1 MSIIEIILLS
11 FGLAMDAFAVSIC
24 KGLTLKKMDWKKS
37 LIAGGYFGVFQA
49 IMPFIGYCLI
59 KLFKQNE
66 AISNFITKYDHWIAF
81 ILLIIIGINMI
92 VESFAKEE
100 VDGNFGF
107 KTMFVLAIATSIDAL
122 SVGITFATM
131 ELAINIYWTVL
142 IIGGITFILS
152 ALGVFIGNVF
162 GLKFKQPAEIAG
174 GVVLILIGLKI
185 LLNGLGI
192 ISF

>member
-49 IMPFIGYCLI
+49 IMPLIGYCLI

-66 AISNFITKYDHWIAF
+66 EISNFITKYDHWIAF
-81 ILLIIIGINMI
+81 FLLIIIGINMI
-92 VESFAKEE
+92 IESFAKEE

-162 GLKFKQPAEIAG
+162 GLKFKQPAEIVG

>member
-49 IMPFIGYCLI
+49 IMPLIGYCLI

-66 AISNFITKYDHWIAF
+66 EISNFITKYDHWIAF

-92 VESFAKEE
+92 IESFAKEE

-152 ALGVFIGNVF
+152 SLGVFIGNVF
-162 GLKFKQPAEIAG
+162 GLKFKQPAEIVG

>member
-49 IMPFIGYCLI
+49 IMPLIGYCLI

-92 VESFAKEE
+92 IESFAKEE

>member
-37 LIAGGYFGVFQA
+37 LISGGYFGVFQA
-49 IMPFIGYCLI
+49 IMPLIGYFLI

-162 GLKFKQPAEIAG
+162 GLKFKQPAEIVG

-192 ISF
+192 IIF

>member
-24 KGLTLKKMDWKKS
+24 KGLTLKKMDWKKL

-49 IMPFIGYCLI
+49 IMPLIGYFLI

-92 VESFAKEE
+92 IESFAKEE

-131 ELAINIYWTVL
+131 ELAINIFWTVL

-162 GLKFKQPAEIAG
+162 GLKFKQPAEIVG

>member
-66 AISNFITKYDHWIAF
+66 SISNFITKYDHWIAF

-162 GLKFKQPAEIAG
+162 GLKFKQPAEIVG

>member
-49 IMPFIGYCLI
+49 IMPLIGYCLI

-66 AISNFITKYDHWIAF
+66 EISNFITKYDHWIAF

-162 GLKFKQPAEIAG
+162 GLKFKQPAEIVG

>member
-37 LIAGGYFGVFQA
+37 LISGGYFGVFQA
-49 IMPFIGYCLI
+49 IMPLIGYFLI

-92 VESFAKEE
+92 IESFAKEE

-152 ALGVFIGNVF
+152 SLGVFIGNVF
-162 GLKFKQPAEIAG
+162 GLKFKQPAEIVG

-192 ISF
+192 IIF

>member
-49 IMPFIGYCLI
+49 IMPLIGYFLI

-66 AISNFITKYDHWIAF
+66 EISNFITKYDHWIAF
-81 ILLIIIGINMI
+81 FLLIIIGINMI
-92 VESFAKEE
+92 SESFAKEE

-162 GLKFKQPAEIAG
+162 GLKFKQPAEIVG

>member
-37 LIAGGYFGVFQA
+37 LISGGYFGVFQA
-49 IMPFIGYCLI
+49 IMPLIGYFLI

-92 VESFAKEE
+92 IESFAKEE

-192 ISF
+192 IGF

>member
-37 LIAGGYFGVFQA
+37 LISGGYFGVFQA
-49 IMPFIGYCLI
+49 IMPLIGYFLI

-81 ILLIIIGINMI
+81 VLLIIIGINMI
-92 VESFAKEE
+92 IESFAKEE

>member
-24 KGLTLKKMDWKKS
+24 KGLTLKKMDWEKS

-49 IMPFIGYCLI
+49 IMPLIGYFLI
-59 KLFKQNE
+59 ILFKQNE

-92 VESFAKEE
+92 IESFAKEE

-162 GLKFKQPAEIAG
+162 GLKFKQLAEIVG

>member
-49 IMPFIGYCLI
+49 IMPLIGYFLI

-66 AISNFITKYDHWIAF
+66 EISNFITKYDHWIAF

-92 VESFAKEE
+92 IESFAKEE

-162 GLKFKQPAEIAG
+162 GLKFKQPAEIVG

>member
-37 LIAGGYFGVFQA
+37 LISGGYFGVFQA
-49 IMPFIGYCLI
+49 IMPLIGYFLI

-92 VESFAKEE
+92 IESFAKEE

-122 SVGITFATM
+122 SIGITFATM

-152 ALGVFIGNVF
+152 SLGVFIGNVF
-162 GLKFKQPAEIAG
+162 GLKFKQPAEIVG

>member
-49 IMPFIGYCLI
+49 IMPLIGYCII

-92 VESFAKEE
+92 SESFAKEE

>member
-37 LIAGGYFGVFQA
+37 LISGGYFGVFQA
-49 IMPFIGYCLI
+49 IMPLIGYFLI

-162 GLKFKQPAEIAG
+162 GLKFKQLAEIVG

>member
-1 MSIIEIILLS
+1 MCIIEIILLS

-37 LIAGGYFGVFQA
+37 LISGGYFGVFQA
-49 IMPFIGYCLI
+49 IMPLIGYFLI

-92 VESFAKEE
+92 IESFAKEE

-192 ISF
+192 IIF

>member
-37 LIAGGYFGVFQA
+37 LISGGYFGVFQA
-49 IMPFIGYCLI
+49 IMPLIGYFLI

-92 VESFAKEE
+92 IESFAKEE

-152 ALGVFIGNVF
+152 SLGVFIGNVF
-162 GLKFKQPAEIAG
+162 GLKFKQPAEIVG
-174 GVVLILIGLKI
+174 GGVLILIGLKI

>member
-24 KGLTLKKMDWKKS
+24 KGLILKKMDWKKS

-49 IMPFIGYCLI
+49 IMPLIGYFLI

-92 VESFAKEE
+92 IESFAKEE

-152 ALGVFIGNVF
+152 SLGVFIGNVF
-162 GLKFKQPAEIAG
+162 GLKFKQPAEIVG

>member
-24 KGLTLKKMDWKKS
+24 KGLTLKKMDWKKL

-49 IMPFIGYCLI
+49 IMPLIGYFLI

-92 VESFAKEE
+92 IESFAKEE

-107 KTMFVLAIATSIDAL
+107 KKMFVLAIATSIDAL

-162 GLKFKQPAEIAG
+162 GLKFKQPAEIVG

>member
-24 KGLTLKKMDWKKS
+24 KGLTLKKMDWKKL

-49 IMPFIGYCLI
+49 IMPLIGYFLI

-131 ELAINIYWTVL
+131 ELAINIFWTVL

-162 GLKFKQPAEIAG
+162 GLKFKQPAEIVG

>member
-37 LIAGGYFGVFQA
+37 LITGGYFGVFQA
-49 IMPFIGYCLI
+49 IMPLIGYFLI

-92 VESFAKEE
+92 IESFAKEE

-162 GLKFKQPAEIAG
+162 GLKFKQLAEIVG

>member
-49 IMPFIGYCLI
+49 IMPLIGYCLI

-66 AISNFITKYDHWIAF
+66 EISNFITKYDHWIAF
-81 ILLIIIGINMI
+81 FLLIIIGINMI
-92 VESFAKEE
+92 SESFAKEE

-107 KTMFVLAIATSIDAL
+107 KTMFALAIATSIDAL

-162 GLKFKQPAEIAG
+162 GLKFKQPAEIVG

>member
-49 IMPFIGYCLI
+49 IMPLIGYFLI

-162 GLKFKQPAEIAG
+162 GFKFKQPAEIVG

>member
-37 LIAGGYFGVFQA
+37 LISGGYFGVFQA
-49 IMPFIGYCLI
+49 IMPLIGYCLI

>member
-92 VESFAKEE
+92 SESFAKEE

>member
-49 IMPFIGYCLI
+49 IMPLIGYFLI
-59 KLFKQNE
+59 ILFKQNE
-66 AISNFITKYDHWIAF
+66 TISNVITKYDHWIAF

-92 VESFAKEE
+92 IESFAKEE

-131 ELAINIYWTVL
+131 ELAINIFWTVL

-162 GLKFKQPAEIAG
+162 DLKFKQPAEIVG

>member
-37 LIAGGYFGVFQA
+37 LITGGYFGVFQA
-49 IMPFIGYCLI
+49 IMPLIGYFLI

-92 VESFAKEE
+92 IESFAKEE

-152 ALGVFIGNVF
+152 SLGVFIGNVF
-162 GLKFKQPAEIAG
+162 GLKFKQPAEIVG

>member
-49 IMPFIGYCLI
+49 IMPLIGYCLI

-81 ILLIIIGINMI
+81 VLLIIIGINMI
-92 VESFAKEE
+92 SESFAKEE

-152 ALGVFIGNVF
+152 ALGVLIGNVF
-162 GLKFKQPAEIAG
+162 GLKFKQPAEIVG

>member
-49 IMPFIGYCLI
+49 IMPLIGYCLI

-66 AISNFITKYDHWIAF
+66 EISNFITKYDHWIAF

-92 VESFAKEE
+92 IESFAKEE

-162 GLKFKQPAEIAG
+162 GLKFKQPAEIVG
-174 GVVLILIGLKI
+174 GVVLILICLKI

>member
-24 KGLTLKKMDWKKS
+24 KGLTLKKMGWKKS

-49 IMPFIGYCLI
+49 IMPLIGYCLI

-66 AISNFITKYDHWIAF
+66 EISNFITKYDHWIAF

-92 VESFAKEE
+92 IESFAKEE

-162 GLKFKQPAEIAG
+162 GLKFKQPAEIVG

>member
-37 LIAGGYFGVFQA
+37 LIAGGYFGAFQA

>member
-49 IMPFIGYCLI
+49 IMPLIGYFLI
-59 KLFKQNE
+59 ILFKQNE
-66 AISNFITKYDHWIAF
+66 TISNVITKYDHWIAF
-81 ILLIIIGINMI
+81 VLLIFIGINMI
-92 VESFAKEE
+92 IESFAKEE
-100 VDGNFGF
+100 VDGDFGF
-107 KTMFVLAIATSIDAL
+107 KAMFVLSIATSIDAL

-152 ALGVFIGNVF
+152 SLGVFIGNVF
-162 GLKFKQPAEIAG
+162 GLKFKQPAEIVG

-185 LLNGLGI
+185 LLNGLGVI
-192 ISF
+192 NF

>member
-37 LIAGGYFGVFQA
+37 LITGGYFGVFQA
-49 IMPFIGYCLI
+49 IMPLIGYFLI
-59 KLFKQNE
+59 ILFKQNE
-66 AISNFITKYDHWIAF
+66 TISNVITKYDHWIAF

-92 VESFAKEE
+92 IESFAKEE

-131 ELAINIYWTVL
+131 ELAINIFWTVL

-162 GLKFKQPAEIAG
+162 GLKFKQPAEIVG

>member
-37 LIAGGYFGVFQA
+37 FIAGGYFGVFQA
-49 IMPFIGYCLI
+49 IMPLIGYFLI
-59 KLFKQNE
+59 ILFKQNE
-66 AISNFITKYDHWIAF
+66 TISNVITKYDHWIAF
-81 ILLIIIGINMI
+81 VLLIFIGVNMI
-92 VESFAKEE
+92 RESFAKEE
-100 VDGNFGF
+100 VDGDFGF
-107 KTMFVLAIATSIDAL
+107 KAMFVLAIATSIDAL

-152 ALGVFIGNVF
+152 SLGVFIGNVF
-162 GLKFKQPAEIAG
+162 GLKFKQPAEIVG

>member
-37 LIAGGYFGVFQA
+37 LISGGYFGVFQA
-49 IMPFIGYCLI
+49 IMPLIGYFLI

-92 VESFAKEE
+92 IESFAKEE

-162 GLKFKQPAEIAG
+162 GLKFKQPAEIVG

-185 LLNGLGI
+185 LLDGLGI
-192 ISF
+192 IIF

>member
-37 LIAGGYFGVFQA
+37 LISGGYFGVFQA
-49 IMPFIGYCLI
+49 IMPLIGYFLI

-92 VESFAKEE
+92 IESFAKEE

-162 GLKFKQPAEIAG
+162 GLKFKQPAEIVG

-192 ISF
+192 IIF

>member
-49 IMPFIGYCLI
+49 IMPLIGYFLI
-59 KLFKQNE
+59 ILFKQNE

-92 VESFAKEE
+92 SESFAKEE

-162 GLKFKQPAEIAG
+162 GLKFKQPAEIVG

>member
-24 KGLTLKKMDWKKS
+24 KGLTLKKMDWKKL

-49 IMPFIGYCLI
+49 IMPLIGYFLI

-107 KTMFVLAIATSIDAL
+107 KKMFVLAIATSIDAL

-162 GLKFKQPAEIAG
+162 GLKFKQPAEIVG

>member
-37 LIAGGYFGVFQA
+37 LIAGGYFGAFQA
-49 IMPFIGYCLI
+49 IMPLIGYFLI
-59 KLFKQNE
+59 ILFKQNE

-92 VESFAKEE
+92 IESFAKEE

-162 GLKFKQPAEIAG
+162 GLKFKQPAEIVG

-192 ISF
+192 IGF